1 MTEAII
7 RSLIICEEH
16 KNQERTLS
24 LNSSFSAKGRLAI
37 VGGWKKGL
45 DSEIKVDMSDN
56 LNFRQLVSL

>member
-1 MTEAII
+1 MTEATI

-24 LNSSFSAKGRLAI
+24 LNSYFSAKGRLAI

-45 DSEIKVDMSDN
+45 DSEIKVDMS
-56 LNFRQLVSL
+56 VI